1 MATPLLDQMV
11 DLLRGSALLE
21 TLPAS
26 ELRELAT
33 RVRRSSHDAG
43 EMIFRKGEDGTGMMI
58 VVSGRVKITSV
69 GVNGG
74 EVILNVME
82 PGEVMKM

>member
-43 EMIFRKGEDGTGMMI
+43 EMIFRKGEDGTGMGYGCRLQPG
-58 VVSGRVKITSV
+58 SGPATDAGRSAA
-69 GVNGG
+69 G
-74 EVILNVME
+74 
-82 PGEVMKM
+82 